1 MARRPHLAAGL
12 CALAV
17 LAAAGCG
24 SEEQDA
30 APSACL
36 AGSQAYLSALKA
48 APGEVRLE
56 GRTPISDC
64 LVPEQSGGNLAQVG
78 KEMVDAATDLNVE
91 AQRDP
96 TGPATVQLGYLV
108 GAAEKGQ
115 DAIHADLV
123 RRLNTAARFS
133 PQGLPPA
140 EFERA
145 FGEGYAAGKD
155 SG

>member
-1 MARRPHLAAGL
+1 MLPLRAAALAL
-12 CALAV
+12 CAAA

-30 APSACL
+30 APAACL
-36 AGSQAYLSALKA
+36 AGSDAYLQALEA

-56 GRTPISDC
+56 GETPISDC

-78 KEMVDAATDLNVE
+78 KEMVDAATDLNTQ

-96 TGPATVQLGYLV
+96 TGPAAIRLGYLI

-133 PQGLPPA
+133 PQGLLPA
-140 EFERA
+140 EFERT